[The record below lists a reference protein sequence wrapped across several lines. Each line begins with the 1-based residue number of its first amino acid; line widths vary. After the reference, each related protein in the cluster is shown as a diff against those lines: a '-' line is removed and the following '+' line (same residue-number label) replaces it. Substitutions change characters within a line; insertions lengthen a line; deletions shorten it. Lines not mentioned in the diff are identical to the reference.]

1 MLYIRCCRVDGDQL
15 VDMLSGMCLSMYW
28 CLCVGVH
35 VCTNFKTSEMN
46 HIIIILCAPQSIR
59 YICAN
64 MCASRGNMKNQ
75 RIDRKNEAKTNE
87 IDKQIGGRT
96 DRRIVQKKY
105 IQQIYGAKHFN
116 ECCVVLPNQK
126 IDVTWAMNWIY
137 AANGHAHF
145 IWFLW
150 IRKRWAKPNTNTH
163 SELYTMRTMEYK
175 FHLESMRR
183 CIQWDKEFD
192 ILQWINELHWSRC
205 RKGAAPFI
213 QNAFQLYHLWS
224 RSIDRL
230 IDW

>member
-1 MLYIRCCRVDGDQL
+1 MHFGICLILRARYVQYFHWEKLNETDEWMNEWNRQTNWVDRR
-15 VDMLSGMCLSMYW
+15 SY
-28 CLCVGVH
+28 
-35 VCTNFKTSEMN
+35 K
-46 HIIIILCAPQSIR
+46 
-59 YICAN
+59 
-64 MCASRGNMKNQ
+64 
-75 RIDRKNEAKTNE
+75 
-87 IDKQIGGRT
+87 RT
-96 DRRIVQKKY
+96 DKSNKKK
-105 IQQIYGAKHFN
+105 ISIPAN
-116 ECCVVLPNQK
+116 AECCCFAEPE

-205 RKGAAPFI
+205 RKRCCAIYSKRISIVSFVI
-213 QNAFQLYHLWS
+213 TFD
-224 RSIDRL
+224 RSIDWL
-230 IDW
+230 IIRRWSEWPTGVRPSPVR